1 MKIKFPHL
9 LVLLLLFSCR
19 SPEARRPITVSSGSR
34 ILESAKTSK
43 MIYEE
48 DAADIKAY
56 LSRLDSIKIYS
67 SNSGFWYYYDSRDS
81 IYSETP
87 KPGDL
92 TQLTYQIEDLK
103 NEIIYDSLSLGVIQ
117 YTVDKEVLFKGLREG
132 IKLMYPGQRVTFLFP
147 SELAYSYTGD
157 KNLIGTNE
165 PLVCKVHLYSIENDS
180 IQ

>member
-1 MKIKFPHL
+1 MKVKKLYFFALIFIY
-9 LVLLLLFSCR
+9 SCH
-19 SPEARRPITVSSGSR
+19 SPEARRPVSVSSGSR
-34 ILESAKTSK
+34 VLESAKTSK
-43 MIYEE
+43 MIFEE

-56 LSRLDSIKIYS
+56 LSKLDSIKLYS

-92 TQLTYQIEDLK
+92 TRLTYQIEDLK
-103 NEIIYDSLSLGVIQ
+103 NEIIYDSISLGVIS
-117 YTVDKEVLFKGLREG
+117 YRVDKEVLFKGLREG
-132 IKLMYPGQRVTFLFP
+132 IKLMYPGQQVTFLFP

-157 KNLIGTNE
+157 KILIGANE
-165 PLVCKVHLYSIENDS
+165 PLVCRVHLYSIEKDS